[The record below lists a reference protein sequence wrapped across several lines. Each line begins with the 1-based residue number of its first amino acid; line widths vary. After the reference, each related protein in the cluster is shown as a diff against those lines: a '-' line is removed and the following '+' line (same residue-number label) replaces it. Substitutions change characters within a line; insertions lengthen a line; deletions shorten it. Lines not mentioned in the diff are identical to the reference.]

1 MRRIFLIIFALSL
14 ATPLNYA
21 FSAPVNPRT
30 MTFPPLRFQVPK
42 TERIVLGNGMIVH
55 LLEDHEL
62 PVISITAFIGTGS
75 VYEPAGKAG
84 LAGLT
89 GTVMRSGGTAGL
101 SPEQIDDELEF
112 MASTVESSI
121 GSDIGNASMS
131 CLRKNLD
138 STLRIFSQV
147 LMSPAFRP
155 DRLDLAKKQAIE
167 ALRREN
173 DNPKEVADREL
184 NKAIYRGSPLGRY
197 PTMGSISA
205 IGREDLV
212 EFHKKY
218 YHPNNII
225 LSVSGDI
232 GRGEIIEKLNK
243 AFAGWQK
250 EAVTFPPVTVPDDNL
265 KPAVYLVKKDVNQSV
280 IRMGHLGVDKNN
292 PDIYALR
299 VMNFILGGGGF
310 ESKLMSEVRT
320 GQGLAY
326 NVGSDFSIGRRF
338 PGTFTAETE
347 TKAESTAKTIGL
359 MERIIAGMTKTPL
372 TAEELTLAKDSIIN
386 SFIFGFTSS
395 ASVANQRAILEYY
408 GYRKGYLENFRDN
421 ISKVTRDD
429 VLRVARKYLHPD
441 AMILVVVGDEGKFD
455 NPLSVFG
462 KVSEIKLNGGG
473 QAATQAR

>member
-1 MRRIFLIIFALSL
+1 MKKIFFIIFVLL
-14 ATPLNYA
+14 VVTPANAA
-21 FSAPVNPRT
+21 FSASVNPRT
-30 MTFPPLRFQVPK
+30 MPFPPLRFEIPK

-62 PVISITAFIGTGS
+62 PVVSITAYIGTGS

-89 GTVMRSGGTAGL
+89 GTVMRSGGTSGI
-101 SPEQIDDELEF
+101 SPEQIDDKLEF
-112 MASTVESSI
+112 MASSVESSI
-121 GSDIGNASMS
+121 GGDVGNASLS

-155 DRLDLAKKQAIE
+155 DRVELAKKKAIE
-167 ALRREN
+167 TLRREN

-197 PTMGSISA
+197 PTMDGIST
-205 IGREDLV
+205 ISREDLV

-232 GRGEIIEKLNK
+232 GKGEIVEKLNR
-243 AFAGWQK
+243 AFAGWRK
-250 EAVTFPPVTVPDDNL
+250 EPVSFPAVAAPDDNL

-280 IRMGHLGVDKNN
+280 IRMGHLGIDKNN

-320 GQGLAY
+320 RQGLAY

-347 TKAESTAKTIGL
+347 TKAESTAKTISL
-359 MERIIAGMTKTPL
+359 MEQIIAGMTKTPV
-372 TAEELTLAKDSIIN
+372 TDKEITLAKDSIIN

-395 ASVANQRAILEYY
+395 ASVANQRAMLEYY
-408 GYRKGYLENFRDN
+408 GYREGYLENYRDN
-421 ISKVTRDD
+421 ISKVTKND
-429 VLRVARKYLHPD
+429 VLRVARKYLRPE
-441 AMILVVVGDEGKFD
+441 AMILVVVGDESRFD
-455 NPLSVFG
+455 KPLSVFG
-462 KVSEIKLNGGG
+462 KVDEIKLNGGG
-473 QAATQAR
+473 QPAAQKR

>member
-1 MRRIFLIIFALSL
+1 MRRIFLIIIVLLL
-14 ATPLNYA
+14 ATPLNDA
-21 FSAPVNPRT
+21 FSASVNPRA

-42 TERIVLGNGMIVH
+42 TERIVLGNGMFVH

-62 PVISITAFIGTGS
+62 PVVSITAFIGTGS

-89 GTVMRSGGTAGL
+89 GSVMRSGGTAGL
-101 SPEQIDDELEF
+101 SPEQIDDQLEF

-173 DNPKEVADREL
+173 DNPKEVAGREL

-197 PTMGSISA
+197 PTKESVSA
-205 IGREDLV
+205 ITREDLV
-212 EFHKKY
+212 EFHRKY

-232 GRGEIIEKLNK
+232 GKSEIIEKLNR

-250 EAVTFPPVTVPDDNL
+250 EAVAFPPVAVPGD
-265 KPAVYLVKKDVNQSV
+265 KIKSAVFLVKKDVNQSV

-292 PDIYALR
+292 PDIYALK

-320 GQGLAY
+320 RQGLAY
-326 NVGSDFSIGRRF
+326 NVESDFAVGRRF
-338 PGTFTAETE
+338 PGAFIAETE
-347 TKAESTAKTIGL
+347 TKAESTAITITL
-359 MERIIAGMTKTPL
+359 MERIITGMTKNPVTD
-372 TAEELTLAKDSIIN
+372 EELKLAKDSIIN
-386 SFIFGFTSS
+386 SFIFGFASS
-395 ASVANQRAILEYY
+395 ASVANQRAMLEYY
-408 GYRKGYLENFRDN
+408 GYREGYLEHYRDN
-421 ISKVTRDD
+421 ISKVTRED
-429 VLRVARKYLHPD
+429 VLRVARKYLRPE
-441 AMILVVVGDEGKFD
+441 AMILVVVGDDNKFD
-455 NPLSVFG
+455 KALSVFG
-462 KVSEIKLNGGG
+462 KVDEIKLNGSG
-473 QAATQAR
+473 QPAEQGH